1 MTAAPRVERLDGVLV
16 AGAGPVGLLTALIVA
31 RAGIPVT
38 VLEAEAEI
46 VESPRAIVYHS
57 PTVELLDRLG
67 LLDDA
72 RERGI
77 LKQDYQFRRPD
88 GTVIAS
94 MDMAVIAGDTAY
106 PYNLHLGQH
115 LLAALILR
123 HLERS
128 GRAGVRWRHRVTGVT
143 ERGDRVAV
151 TAATADGPAELEA
164 GWLVGAD
171 GGRSAVRGA
180 LGLGFDGMTWPE
192 RFIAVNIAYDF
203 EAHGFSR
210 ANFVVDPDDWAIVP
224 ILDRDG
230 LWRIACGED
239 AGLPESGLEQRLV
252 ARLPR
257 LLPGS
262 EPYELERVAPYR
274 VHQRAAGSFRAGRTL
289 LAGDAAHVTN
299 PCGGLGLTSGLLDAA
314 HLGDALSAVVLGDAP
329 DEALDEYAAERRRIF
344 WEVTSPTAS
353 ENKRR
358 LAERDPQRRRTD
370 LERLRR
376 LDADPAFQREVLL
389 MPEQLRS
396 RSPRYVT

>member
-1 MTAAPRVERLDGVLV
+1 MSAAPRVERLDGVLV
-16 AGAGPVGLLTALIVA
+16 AGAGPVGLLTAFVLA

-38 VLEAEAEI
+38 VLEAEPEI
-46 VESPRAIVYHS
+46 VSSPRAIVYHS

-77 LKQDYQFRRPD
+77 LKQDYHFRRPD
-88 GTVIAS
+88 GTIIAR
-94 MDMAVIAGDTAY
+94 MDMSVIAGDTAY
-106 PYNLHLGQH
+106 PFNLHLGQH
-115 LLAALILR
+115 LLAALILE
-123 HLERS
+123 HLERT
-128 GRAGVRWRHRVTGVT
+128 GHACVRWCHRVTRVT
-143 ERGDRVAV
+143 EAGDRVAV
-151 TAATADGPAELEA
+151 VADTAAGPVQLEA
-164 GWLVGAD
+164 SWLVGAD
-171 GGRSAVRGA
+171 GGRSGVRDA
-180 LGLGFDGMTWPE
+180 LGLGFAGMTWPE

-210 ANFVVDPDDWAIVP
+210 ANFVVDPDDWAIIP

-230 LWRIACGED
+230 FWRIACGED
-239 AGLPESGLEQRLV
+239 AQLPEDGLARRLE
-252 ARLPR
+252 ARLGR

-274 VHQRAAGSFRAGRTL
+274 VHQRAADSFRAGRTL

-314 HLGDALSAVVLGDAP
+314 HLGDALSAVVLGEASE
-329 DEALDEYAAERRRIF
+329 EALDEYAAERLRIF

-358 LAERDPQRRRTD
+358 LAERDPERRRAD

-389 MPEQLRS
+389 MPERLKS
-396 RSPRYVT
+396 RSYRSAA

>member
-1 MTAAPRVERLDGVLV
+1 MSRAPAVERLDGVLV
-16 AGAGPVGLLTALIVA
+16 AGAGPVGLLTAFVLA
-31 RAGIPVT
+31 RAGIAVT
-38 VLEAEAEI
+38 VLEAEHEI
-46 VESPRAIVYHS
+46 VDSPRAIVYHS
-57 PTVELLDRLG
+57 PTVELLDQLG

-72 RERGI
+72 RARGI
-77 LKQDYQFRRPD
+77 LKQDYHFRRPD
-88 GTVIAS
+88 GTIIAR

-115 LLAALILR
+115 LLAGLILE
-123 HLERS
+123 HLERT
-128 GRAGVRWRHRVTGVT
+128 GRATVRWSHRVTGVT
-143 ERGDRVAV
+143 EGRDRVAV
-151 TAATADGPAELEA
+151 TAETPAGPVELQA
-164 GWLVGAD
+164 SWLVGAD
-171 GGRSAVRGA
+171 GGRSGVRDA

-192 RFIAVNIAYDF
+192 RFVAINIAYDF

-210 ANFVVDPDDWAIVP
+210 ANFVVDPGDWAIIP

-239 AGLPESGLEQRLV
+239 ARLPETEVEHRV
-252 ARLPR
+252 VTRLPR
-257 LLPGS
+257 LLPGP

-274 VHQRAAGSFRAGRTL
+274 VHQRAAGSFRVGRTL

-314 HLGDALSAVVLGDAP
+314 HLGDALAAVILGEAA
-329 DEALDEYAAERRRIF
+329 DEVLDEYATERRRIF

-358 LAERDPQRRRTD
+358 LSENDPERRRAD

-376 LDADPAFQREVLL
+376 IDADPEFQREVLL
-389 MPEQLRS
+389 FPAQLKS
-396 RSPRYVT
+396 RSCRFAA